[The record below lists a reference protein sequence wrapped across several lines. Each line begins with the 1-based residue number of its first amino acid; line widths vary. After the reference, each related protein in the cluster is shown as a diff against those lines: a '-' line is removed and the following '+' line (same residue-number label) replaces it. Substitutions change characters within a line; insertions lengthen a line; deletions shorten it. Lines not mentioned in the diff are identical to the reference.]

1 LCTPQEKSQ
10 ERHDDVNF
18 SIARNHSVGFL
29 GKAWSRMK
37 DPKWIF
43 PVVAAFLALS
53 SLAHGILG
61 WNAMSAE
68 LARTGASPDLLA
80 DLATGWYL
88 GSVAMVAFAVIVLA
102 SWWEARGKRP
112 AGRTAATTIAVMYF
126 TFGLLAY
133 LFRSLNAHFLI
144 AFVIPGGLLGVA
156 VIKSSWTASR

>member
-1 LCTPQEKSQ
+1 
-10 ERHDDVNF
+10 
-18 SIARNHSVGFL
+18 
-29 GKAWSRMK
+29 MK

-61 WNAMSAE
+61 WKAMSAE

-102 SWWEARGKRP
+102 TWLEARGKKP
-112 AGRTAATTIAVMYF
+112 AGRTAAATIALIYF
-126 TFGLLAY
+126 VFGLLAFW
-133 LFRSLNAHFLI
+133 FRSFNRHFLI
-144 AFVIPGGLLGVA
+144 AFVIPGALLGLA
-156 VIKSSWTASR
+156 VIKSRWAVPK